1 MLADFVEAGLPAKNL
16 GEAGNGLIAGKPA
29 PTKAVSEIAPFLLN
43 IRVK

>member
-29 PTKAVSEIAPFLLN
+29 PTSFLLN
-43 IRVK
+43 LVMHMKYSG